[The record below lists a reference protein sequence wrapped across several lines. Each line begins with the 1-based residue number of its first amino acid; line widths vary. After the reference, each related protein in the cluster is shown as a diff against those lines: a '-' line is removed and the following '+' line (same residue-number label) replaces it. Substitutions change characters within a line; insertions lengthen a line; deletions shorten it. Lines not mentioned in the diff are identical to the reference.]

1 MEENNVKLREATSE
15 EKELL
20 KSWADKN
27 CRKTRKEVIV
37 IFALPV
43 SSAYAF
49 LLIVNAIYIHSW
61 IIVAAVIFLCIFLL
75 LFCSALYFVLAP
87 SLSKKIASGAY
98 KVQSGRITDRNEE
111 NNSKDSK
118 TCNVVFE
125 TEDGDRTYISINPS
139 LYSTVKTGPCLILK
153 WDDSKENHYF
163 RVIMSD

>member
-27 CRKTRKEVIV
+27 CRKTRKGVFI
-37 IFALPV
+37 IFALFLA
-43 SSAYAF
+43 AYIF

-61 IIVAAVIFLCIFLL
+61 IIVAAVVFLCIFLL
-75 LFCSALYFVLAP
+75 LFCAALYFVVAP
-87 SLSKKIASGAY
+87 SLSKKTASGAY
-98 KVQSGRITDRNEE
+98 KVQSGRIADRNEE

-125 TEDGDRTYISINPS
+125 TEDGNRSYININPS
-139 LYSTVKTGPCLILK
+139 LYNTVKTGPCLILK
-153 WDDSKENHYF
+153 WDDPKENHYF